1 MSEAFFTRWRKVPQ
15 KLRRLVVCL
24 LGGTI
29 ILLGLLLI
37 VLPGPFTIPLVA
49 AGAAI
54 LSTEY
59 EWAKK
64 ILDLGEQKVRSSG
77 LLFKKYIKFSALITV
92 GMLFSLGIGV
102 FVYAFGY
109 RL

>member
-1 MSEAFFTRWRKVPQ
+1 M
-15 KLRRLVVCL
+15 
-24 LGGTI
+24 
-29 ILLGLLLI
+29 LGLLLI

-64 ILDLGEQKVRSSG
+64 ILDMGEQKVRSSG
-77 LLFKKYIKFSALITV
+77 MLFRRYFKITTLITV
-92 GMLFSLGIGV
+92 GLMFSLGVGA
-102 FVYAFGY
+102 FVYITGY
-109 RL
+109 RA

>member
-1 MSEAFFTRWRKVPQ
+1 M
-15 KLRRLVVCL
+15 
-24 LGGTI
+24 
-29 ILLGLLLI
+29 LGLLLI

-54 LSTEY
+54 LGTEY

-64 ILDLGEQKVRSSG
+64 ILDLSNKKVRRSG
-77 LLFKKYIKFSALITV
+77 ALFKKYIKIGTLIIV
-92 GMLFSLGIGV
+92 GMLFSVGV
-102 FVYAFGY
+102 VVFIYTTGF

>member
-1 MSEAFFTRWRKVPQ
+1 VSDAFFTRWRKVPQ
-15 KLRRLVVCL
+15 KLRRFVVCL
-24 LGGTI
+24 LGGTV

-64 ILDLGEQKVRSSG
+64 ILDMGEQKVRSSG
-77 LLFKKYIKFSALITV
+77 LLFRRYFKVTTLITV
-92 GMLFSLGIGV
+92 GLMFSLGVGA
-102 FVYAFGY
+102 FVYIMGY
-109 RL
+109 RA